1 MKNLLPEEVTT
12 DYVGGGVDFS
22 ESLMLSSFKIKITQ
36 GGGSHILLVLQVFQH
51 GPVGRI
57 FIVGQE
63 KPPSWHPNF
72 VYTSKDDP
80 TLEIKKFR
88 SNIN

>member
-1 MKNLLPEEVTT
+1 M
-12 DYVGGGVDFS
+12 
-22 ESLMLSSFKIKITQ
+22 TQ
-36 GGGSHILLVLQVFQH
+36 GGGSNILLILQVFQH

-57 FIVGQE
+57 FLVGQE
-63 KPPSWHPNF
+63 KPPSWHPNV